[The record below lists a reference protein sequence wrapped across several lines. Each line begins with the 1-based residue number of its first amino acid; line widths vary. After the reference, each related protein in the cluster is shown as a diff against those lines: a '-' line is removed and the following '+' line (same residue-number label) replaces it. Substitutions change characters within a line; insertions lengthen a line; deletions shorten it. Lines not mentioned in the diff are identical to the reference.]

1 MEKILPVHEYFKV
14 LFVMFYKEKFATAYR
29 NFSNLFR
36 IV

>member
-1 MEKILPVHEYFKV
+1 MEKILAVYEYFKL
-14 LFVMFYKEKFATAYR
+14 LFVIFHKEKFATAHR